1 MKLVFT
7 RNEIAEALAKTPAEF
22 DTLRPSLESI
32 GFPKPVQ
39 GLGDCWSIMEV
50 IRWVNGDGSS
60 MMAAHLL
67 ADEADDEEVETMME
81 RCHLAGSH

>member
-1 MKLVFT
+1 MKLVFS
-7 RNEIAEALAKTPAEF
+7 RNEIAEALAKTPADF
-22 DTLRPSLESI
+22 DRLRPSLETI

-67 ADEADDEEVETMME
+67 ADETDDADIDSTMDQ
-81 RCHLAGSH
+81 RQLSGSH